1 MATKP
6 ATPSSRAALLG
17 SKQEPTPSTDPPPNP
32 QFRRPQISP
41 TTADSQ
47 QKRYYYYYYWTRGER
62 WSGWFEVGDR
72 ESSPA
77 EPEETHPS
85 SSSSRFSSTPDPRR
99 TRCRRRE
106 ERREAEVG
114 CGRNDSHARAAADAA
129 AASARQGGG
138 WGRRGAGRRILGRRM
153 EGVDGGWEEEAWL
166 ASMIDLGQVTD
177 PRGDSPR
184 VRSRSILVCVFFAFA
199 VLLLRSVR
207 PCATAVQL
215 CTVVHIAW
223 HGVDQESSPLI
234 LDWQDYVLSKKLNF
248 EISNLITLYN
258 WIVWLKYNSL

>member
-47 QKRYYYYYYWTRGER
+47 QKRYYYYYYYYWTRGER

-184 VRSRSILVCVFFAFA
+184 VRSRSILVCVFFCFCC
-199 VLLLRSVR
+199 SPPPIR
-207 PCATAVQL
+207 PSMCYCCTTMYSCAHSMAWRGSRIITAYFGLAGL
-215 CTVVHIAW
+215 CTIKETKFR
-223 HGVDQESSPLI
+223 DI
-234 LDWQDYVLSKKLNF
+234 KLNNA
-248 EISNLITLYN
+248 I
-258 WIVWLKYNSL
+258 